1 MRDSRKIL
9 AAVTAVVF
17 VFGALLGAGIGYYKY
32 VYTPQ
37 RNSEKWSKNT
47 YEQMLDMYRAGRVVE
62 VKKNQIKIFVE
73 VGKYDKGKEV
83 VFTATPQTM
92 IQIGNAAVNI
102 PGCSVD
108 LTKYFAAN
116 QNVELLANPDN
127 TIYAIHRE
135 LLPGEALSKK

>member
-1 MRDSRKIL
+1 MKNPGRTLAIITTVIFIL
-9 AAVTAVVF
+9 
-17 VFGALLGAGIGYYKY
+17 GILLGAGIGYYRY
-32 VYTPQ
+32 VYMPQ
-37 RNSEKWSKNT
+37 KSSEKFSKNH

-92 IQIGNAAVNI
+92 IQIGNTVVNI
-102 PGCSVD
+102 SGGSVD